1 MQNKAKQKG
10 IHMFKIITSLLLFL
24 FFTSSYAQDNL
35 ILTKLYE
42 NDQNSRKVKQ
52 IDWNNL
58 LKQDS
63 IRRVKVLQL
72 IKENK
77 LSTSND
83 FFHAAM
89 IFQHGN
95 DSISYKL
102 AWKYSKK
109 ASKIDT
115 SNKSARWL
123 SAASYDRYL
132 LSIGKP
138 QIYGTQFLVFKKKYY
153 LRNFDTTKVSD
164 TERIYYSTR
173 TLKEIEKFL
182 ESRNGED
189 EGLLMVP
196 KNLKIIVK

>member
-1 MQNKAKQKG
+1 M
-10 IHMFKIITSLLLFL
+10 IKIIFSLFFFSFITSLC
-24 FFTSSYAQDNL
+24 AQDNL

-52 IDWNNL
+52 IDWKNL
-58 LKQDS
+58 VKQDS
-63 IRRVKVLQL
+63 IRRVKVLKL
-72 IKENK
+72 IKENQ

-95 DSISYKL
+95 DSTSYKL
-102 AWKYSKK
+102 AWKYSRK

-132 LSIGKP
+132 LSIGEP
-138 QIYGTQFLVFKKKYY
+138 QIYGTQFLVLKKKYY
-153 LRNFDTTKVSD
+153 LRDFDTTKVLD
-164 TERIYYSTR
+164 TERIYYGTR
-173 TLKEIEKFL
+173 TLKEIEKYL

-189 EGLLMVP
+189 KGLLMVP